1 MKITIF
7 CVFLYT
13 VRAQCGQTEYQEDE
27 GEITSPGYPG
37 NYGNNLNCVYNIR
50 VPAGLDVEVTIADLQ
65 IENDP
70 QVHGQKIVSKLKRL
84 LFDGKKCRFDSLR
97 VQFLDTGQNNL
108 MCNVLTDQRVIPF
121 QSGTGSSLKNL

>member
-1 MKITIF
+1 MKITNL

-37 NYGNNLNCVYNIR
+37 NYGNNLNCIYNIR
-50 VPAGLDVEVTIADLQ
+50 VPAGTDVEVTIADLQ

-70 QVHGQKIVSKLKRL
+70 QVKGQKLVSPGKL
-84 LFDGKKCRFDSLR
+84 SLDHSVHTLKTMFLCKS
-97 VQFLDTGQNNL
+97 VQ
-108 MCNVLTDQRVIPF
+108 
-121 QSGTGSSLKNL
+121 GSFK

>member
-1 MKITIF
+1 MKITNF

-84 LFDGKKCRFDSLR
+84 LFDRKKCRFDSLR

-121 QSGTGSSLKNL
+121 QTGTGSSLQFL